1 MLPLSV
7 ASLNEKG
14 RAQNPKRKEE
24 KKMTKEQKLFMEM
37 YIKSNLSEVLDE
49 ANENGYEVIGV
60 GISSEEYIEGEE
72 LDSSCPGI
80 NADSLET
87 TDYICL
93 DKDAD
98 FTKYSLKHIA
108 IIAGDWKVNT
118 PVEGEISIH
127 NPVVYKV
134 ICWKWGN

>member
-1 MLPLSV
+1 MT
-7 ASLNEKG
+7 KTT
-14 RAQNPKRKEE
+14 
-24 KKMTKEQKLFMEM
+24 TKEQKLFMEM
-37 YIKSNLSEVLDE
+37 YIKSNLSEMLVE
-49 ANENGYEVIGV
+49 VNENGYEVIGV
-60 GISSEEYIEGEE
+60 GISPEEYIEGEE
-72 LDSSCPGI
+72 IDSSCPGI
-80 NADSLET
+80 SDSLET

-98 FTKYSLKHIA
+98 FTKYSLKHIV

-134 ICWKWGN
+134 IC

>member
-1 MLPLSV
+1 
-7 ASLNEKG
+7 
-14 RAQNPKRKEE
+14 
-24 KKMTKEQKLFMEM
+24 MTKEQKLFMEM
-37 YIKSNLSEVLDE
+37 YIKSNLSEMLDE